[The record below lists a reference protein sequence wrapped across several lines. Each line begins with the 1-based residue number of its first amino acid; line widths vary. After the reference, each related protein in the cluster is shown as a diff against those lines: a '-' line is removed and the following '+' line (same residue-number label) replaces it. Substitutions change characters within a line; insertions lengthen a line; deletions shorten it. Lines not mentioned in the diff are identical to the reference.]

1 MFTDSTV
8 LFASGIIWNNVQIKG
23 MADPSY
29 DATKVVV
36 EMNEINI
43 VLPRITYVLG
53 DMIVVWRA
61 WIIHEEGS
69 WFRVALAVCAMI
81 SATVSIVDAV
91 LSSLNN
97 SASVIFANASL
108 TFEMMLP
115 ASLLFTNFIATST
128 IGYKTWVYRKFI
140 KIHLEDS
147 YKHNNGFKVEQ
158 ILIILLESGI
168 VYCFLWI
175 LVIVTKTSS
184 VIQASYQVGAY
195 VGILM
200 PHAASMYPTTIVLLT
215 ALQMTYC
222 DTTLKGDFSQHGEEG
237 RGRRSRPSNFTMS
250 LRFGEAARSP
260 SASTI
265 DIAIEPSR
273 EMESRGSREMDEVDD
288 GIGTRSPQAGK
299 NLDMIECI
307 CKGDENV

>member
-1 MFTDSTV
+1 M
-8 LFASGIIWNNVQIKG
+8 
-23 MADPSY
+23 
-29 DATKVVV
+29 
-36 EMNEINI
+36 
-43 VLPRITYVLG
+43 
-53 DMIVVWRA
+53 
-61 WIIHEEGS
+61 H
-69 WFRVALAVCAMI
+69 
-81 SATVSIVDAV
+81 
-91 LSSLNN
+91 
-97 SASVIFANASL
+97 NASL

-128 IGYKTWVYRKFI
+128 IGYKTCSS

-200 PHAASMYPTTIVLLT
+200 PHAAINMGKK
-215 ALQMTYC
+215 
-222 DTTLKGDFSQHGEEG
+222 DEEDEAG
-237 RGRRSRPSNFTMS
+237 PSNFTMS

-299 NLDMIECI
+299 NLDMIELYVREMKMFRWRTGLLLIVLSKISSRNRSFHLDVYATLDSSVNLNEFIRFNETTFDVLSSCI
-307 CKGDENV
+307 DI